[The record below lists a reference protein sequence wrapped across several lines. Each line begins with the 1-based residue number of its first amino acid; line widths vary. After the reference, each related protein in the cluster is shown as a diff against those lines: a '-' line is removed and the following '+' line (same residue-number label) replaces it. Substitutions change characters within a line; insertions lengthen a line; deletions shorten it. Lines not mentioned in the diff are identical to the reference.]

1 MIVWEVNMRRRIDGI
16 QWERRTVEGLANCAV
31 AVLSA
36 NWWTMKSDRITA
48 EAGGFEDALW
58 GYLCHRRWC
67 GKALNY
73 RFLGRIV
80 RRTEGNCADL
90 ARSSECHPT
99 TFITDVLS
107 PSQPDFLGIDNFSNH
122 PRRLY
127 CQSNSP
133 KLPLENIRL
142 SPQRWQASAGIF
154 VRRQHFGL
162 ANFACRPS
170 YYCSSQVFPKIVF

>member
-1 MIVWEVNMRRRIDGI
+1 MAFSENGAPWKVWQIVQWQYCQRIGGPWRVI
-16 QWERRTVEGLANCAV
+16 ALRQRQEALRM
-31 AVLSA
+31 LSGVICVIV
-36 NWWTMKSDRITA
+36 D
-48 EAGGFEDALW
+48 DV
-58 GYLCHRRWC
+58 
-67 GKALNY
+67 GKGLNY
-73 RFLGRIV
+73 KFLGRIV
-80 RRTEGNCADL
+80 RRTEGNYGDL
-90 ARSSECHPT
+90 ARSTECHPT

-122 PRRLY
+122 ARRLY